1 MSITNASYQQW
12 LDHLIQCHLP
22 RWHELPDLLLYK
34 DQVVSLV
41 ESNVRYFAIEDNL
54 ITPAMINNYVKQGL
68 LPKPDRK
75 KRYDRAH
82 VAYLIAI
89 TLLKAVLPLK
99 MINDAIVVQ
108 ANIEGLRRAYDH
120 FCEGIENAIAQC
132 VATINGSTTEIDNGS
147 IDANNLMLIF
157 GCQAFASKLIAMKY
171 VAFSKAKGESEN
183 G

>member
-1 MSITNASYQQW
+1 MSTNNPSYQQW
-12 LDHLIQCHLP
+12 LQTVVHAHLP
-22 RWHELPDLLLYK
+22 RWNELPDLLLYK

-41 ESNVRYFAIEDNL
+41 ETHVSPFAIESNL

-68 LPKPDRK
+68 LPKPDHK
-75 KRYDRAH
+75 KRYDRSH

-108 ANIEGLRRAYDH
+108 AKIEGLRRAYDH
-120 FCEGIENAIAQC
+120 FCEGIESAILTCVTTIDGQTNANEM
-132 VATINGSTTEIDNGS
+132 TIDE
-147 IDANNLMLIF
+147 NNLMLIF

-171 VAFSKAKGESEN
+171 VEYSKMKGEMNN

>member
-1 MSITNASYQQW
+1 MSINNTSYQQW
-12 LDHLIQCHLP
+12 LNHLIQCHLP
-22 RWHELPDLLLYK
+22 RWNDLPDLFLYK

-41 ESNVRYFAIEDNL
+41 ETHVSPFAIEDNL

-68 LPKPDRK
+68 LPKPDHK
-75 KRYDRAH
+75 KRYDRTH

-108 ANIEGLRRAYDH
+108 AKIEGLRRAYDH

-132 VATINGSTTEIDNGS
+132 VQT
-147 IDANNLMLIF
+147 IDAAAVNADSPIDENNLMLIF

-171 VAFSKAKGESEN
+171 VAFSKMKGENEN